1 MAPKKVVL
9 KDAITKQ
16 AEEKTVVPIS
26 TVGMQAI
33 TIAMSMEER
42 ADEKKLPQV
51 RATMAEPMLP
61 VKLGSSKGVV
71 MWKFDKVRLER
82 FIQANSSAE
91 EVEFLKKV
99 YVKAAGA
106 GMLTE

>member
-1 MAPKKVVL
+1 
-9 KDAITKQ
+9 
-16 AEEKTVVPIS
+16 
-26 TVGMQAI
+26 
-33 TIAMSMEER
+33 
-42 ADEKKLPQV
+42 
-51 RATMAEPMLP
+51 
-61 VKLGSSKGVV
+61 

-82 FIQANSSAE
+82 FIQANSSVE